1 MNMNLEVTEGNL
13 LSDFVEFENW
23 SDELSSNVE
32 VRGVFVQELDNEKN
46 GRRPLWFSS
55 FFVHFYKIATNV
67 PFAPNNT
74 PFTPMTRARQFLM
87 LN

>member
-32 VRGVFVQELDNEKN
+32 VRGVFVQELDNEKK
-46 GRRPLWFSS
+46 WTKTIMVFI
-55 FFVHFYKIATNV
+55 FFCV
-67 PFAPNNT
+67 
-74 PFTPMTRARQFLM
+74 FL
-87 LN
+87 

>member
-32 VRGVFVQELDNEKN
+32 VRDVFIQELDNEKK
-46 GRRPLWFSS
+46 WTKIIMVFV
-55 FFVHFYKIATNV
+55 FFLYIFI
-67 PFAPNNT
+67 
-74 PFTPMTRARQFLM
+74 
-87 LN
+87 

>member
-32 VRGVFVQELDNEKN
+32 VWDVFIQELDNEKK
-46 GRRPLWFSS
+46 WTKIIMVFV
-55 FFVHFYKIATNV
+55 FFCI
-67 PFAPNNT
+67 
-74 PFTPMTRARQFLM
+74 FLY
-87 LN
+87 NCDKCTIRTE